1 MNKPLALDHVR
12 KDATLTVKEAA
23 ERLGVSA
30 KLVYA
35 LCSKGK
41 IVHERHGLGRGT
53 IRITEEALD
62 TYRQRARVEY
72 GNSAPAPLKH
82 LSPPPS
88 RSMGRRREPS

>member
-1 MNKPLALDHVR
+1 M
-12 KDATLTVKEAA
+12 LTVKGAA

-35 LCSKGK
+35 LCAAGK

-53 IRITEEALD
+53 IRISEEALEE
-62 TYRQRARVEY
+62 YRGRARVEH
-72 GNSAPAPLKH
+72 GASTPVPLKH

-88 RSMGRRREPS
+88 RPARRPVPS